1 MAAASTVP
9 PESPAWTSIVASRT
23 PPGPGG
29 IMRSSPPRYLLLG
42 LAGRNCSVSLYDP
55 SYFGINA
62 HLHHHFCDDND
73 DNGLDDGSSN
83 DDGLEG

>member
-1 MAAASTVP
+1 MDVDCGIEDAAR
-9 PESPAWTSIVASRT
+9 SR
-23 PPGPGG
+23 
-29 IMRSSPPRYLLLG
+29 RHHALLPPRYLLLG